1 MATWIIQ
8 NTGKTKKTTEKKIFA
23 NLKLKKFW
31 RVPIFIA
38 AAEYIVCS
46 SYGNGHCP
54 SDHVVLCC
62 FVEIKVLQHVNKTFG
77 EVIKNTKSAHGQVY
91 KSNFIEFLLLFANQR
106 LVFELFPLRIIS

>member
-1 MATWIIQ
+1 MATWIMQ
-8 NTGKTKKTTEKKIFA
+8 NTGKRKSKKKKKKYFA

-31 RVPIFIA
+31 RVPIFVV

-62 FVEIKVLQHVNKTFG
+62 FVEIKVLKHVSKIFG
-77 EVIKNTKSAHGQVY
+77 EVIEDTKSTHGQVY
-91 KSNFIEFLLLFANQR
+91 KSNFIELFFA
-106 LVFELFPLRIIS
+106 VP

>member
-1 MATWIIQ
+1 MATWIMH
-8 NTGKTKKTTEKKIFA
+8 NTGKSKAKNKKKEKMFA

-38 AAEYIVCS
+38 AAEYIVRS

-62 FVEIKVLQHVNKTFG
+62 FVEIKVL
-77 EVIKNTKSAHGQVY
+77 
-91 KSNFIEFLLLFANQR
+91 
-106 LVFELFPLRIIS
+106 